1 MMIVPR
7 SPSVYH
13 ALLLRVVLMLLTVSN
28 CKLCHE
34 YPLPTSNEG
43 IALQRQI
50 NIYISFHKGVH
61 AFDLRVQYCGPF
73 FVDGGKCP
81 YGPSCPMSHHKYTTA
96 NDLHDFTRQM
106 NKYIE
111 SL

>member
-1 MMIVPR
+1 
-7 SPSVYH
+7 
-13 ALLLRVVLMLLTVSN
+13 MLLTVSN